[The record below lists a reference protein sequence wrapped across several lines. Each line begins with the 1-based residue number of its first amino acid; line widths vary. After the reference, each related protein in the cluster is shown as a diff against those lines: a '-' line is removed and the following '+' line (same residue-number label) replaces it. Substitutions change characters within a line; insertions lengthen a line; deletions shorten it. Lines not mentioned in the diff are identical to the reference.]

1 METKREAA
9 QTPCSCDFRVTFI
22 RISHYISATFWNYS
36 HFGLQVLIWFQLFI
50 ISAQRKISCSVYKN
64 PNDISC
70 VPCQFNFAS
79 RMETRLVSFMS
90 VGAVRQ
96 MSRTGTE
103 VFSLAHIG
111 ELWIFN
117 ILPYKTETRRCK
129 ICVSVW
135 ARRWECDWEDNEIKM
150 ENKRHRIHSH
160 TVLPIQSLSAGY
172 ASLWHTGSG
181 LWSASTNLLYV
192 HTVILLCYIS
202 RLPARWLYSQQID
215 EGDFM
220 LIYHG

>member
-1 METKREAA
+1 
-9 QTPCSCDFRVTFI
+9 
-22 RISHYISATFWNYS
+22 
-36 HFGLQVLIWFQLFI
+36 
-50 ISAQRKISCSVYKN
+50 
-64 PNDISC
+64 
-70 VPCQFNFAS
+70 
-79 RMETRLVSFMS
+79 METRLVSFMS

-192 HTVILLCYIS
+192 HTVILLCSAIS
-202 RLPARWLYSQQID
+202 AVSLHTGCIVNRLMKGILCWFIMANQIKSSCQVTYVTVVRGKGLLCAHLEFVD
-215 EGDFM
+215 VCVFNTQKNNLSSVLSEFQC
-220 LIYHG
+220 LLLSK